1 MWLSLGMGFYFRRSM
16 VGDEYMTDEP
26 DYDDSKPSW
35 GEGENLTGDAYVK
48 WIRRMRGEEE

>member
-1 MWLSLGMGFYFRRSM
+1 MICMP
-16 VGDEYMTDEP
+16 DEP
-26 DYDDSKPSW
+26 DYDDSKPDW